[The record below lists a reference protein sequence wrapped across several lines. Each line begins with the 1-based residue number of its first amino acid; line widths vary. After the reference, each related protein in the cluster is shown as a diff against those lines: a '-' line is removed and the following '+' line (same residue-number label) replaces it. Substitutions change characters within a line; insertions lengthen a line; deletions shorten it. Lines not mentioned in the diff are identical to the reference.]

1 MATQEQLREVFRAVP
16 FRPVVI
22 GTAGGRSYLV
32 EHPENASWGQS
43 GRDLVVHDKQ
53 GMHLLDIR
61 LVDLIEP
68 VASESDESYEKS
80 QPGRPKGG
88 A

>member
-16 FRPVVI
+16 FRPVRI
-22 GTAGGRSYLV
+22 GTAGGRTYLV
-32 EHPENASWGQS
+32 EHPENASWGES
-43 GRDLVVHDKQ
+43 GRDLAVHDKQ
-53 GMHLLDIR
+53 GIHLLDIR

-68 VASESDESYEKS
+68 VPSEPDESYEKA